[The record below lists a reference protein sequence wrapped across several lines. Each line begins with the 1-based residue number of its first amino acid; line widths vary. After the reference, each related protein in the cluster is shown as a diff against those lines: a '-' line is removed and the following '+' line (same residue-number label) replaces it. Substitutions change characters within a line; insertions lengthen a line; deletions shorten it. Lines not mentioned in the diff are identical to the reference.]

1 MDLFLIV
8 YKSSLF
14 PIVYISF
21 TDTPNSLST
30 YQSTYVY
37 VCRYICMYVCRYI
50 CMYVC
55 MYICMCVC
63 MYCISAVSRDMVL
76 MEVMSWR
83 FFTLYSSVE

>member
-21 TDTPNSLST
+21 TDIPNSLST
-30 YQSTYVY
+30 YQSTYV
-37 VCRYICMYVCRYI
+37 YVCRYI